1 MVRFVN
7 ELYSRARK
15 LLVVGAKNKIES
27 PLKKTQRRVIVNQN
41 MTTIDQK
48 VERNQI
54 ISKIKKKQ
62 SEEDIIKGMKDKII
76 RAIENFFQRGED
88 YCYNK

>member
-1 MVRFVN
+1 MER
-7 ELYSRARK
+7 
-15 LLVVGAKNKIES
+15 
-27 PLKKTQRRVIVNQN
+27 
-41 MTTIDQK
+41 K

-54 ISKIKKKQ
+54 ISKINKKQ

>member
-1 MVRFVN
+1 MSYIP
-7 ELYSRARK
+7 ELENCLWLVLKTK
-15 LLVVGAKNKIES
+15 LRV

-41 MTTIDQK
+41 MTTMERK

-54 ISKIKKKQ
+54 ISKINKKQ

>member
-1 MVRFVN
+1 MSYIP
-7 ELYSRARK
+7 ELENCLWLVLKTK
-15 LLVVGAKNKIES
+15 LRV

-41 MTTIDQK
+41 MTTMERK

-54 ISKIKKKQ
+54 ISKINKKQ

-88 YCYNK
+88 YCNNK

>member
-1 MVRFVN
+1 MSYIP
-7 ELYSRARK
+7 ELENCLWLVLKTK
-15 LLVVGAKNKIES
+15 LRV

-41 MTTIDQK
+41 MTTMERK

-54 ISKIKKKQ
+54 ISKINKKQ
-62 SEEDIIKGMKDKII
+62 SEEDIIKVMKDKII

>member
-1 MVRFVN
+1 MSYIP
-7 ELYSRARK
+7 ELENCLWLVLKTK
-15 LLVVGAKNKIES
+15 LRVL
-27 PLKKTQRRVIVNQN
+27 LKKTQRRVIVNQN
-41 MTTIDQK
+41 MTTMDQK

-54 ISKIKKKQ
+54 ISKINKKQ

-76 RAIENFFQRGED
+76 RAIKNFFQRGED

>member
-1 MVRFVN
+1 MSYIP
-7 ELYSRARK
+7 ELENCLWLVLKTK
-15 LLVVGAKNKIES
+15 LGV

-41 MTTIDQK
+41 MTTMDRK

-62 SEEDIIKGMKDKII
+62 SEEDIIKGIKDKII
-76 RAIENFFQRGED
+76 RAIKNFFQRGED
-88 YCYNK
+88 YCNNK

>member
-1 MVRFVN
+1 MSYIPQLENCLWLV
-7 ELYSRARK
+7 LKTK
-15 LLVVGAKNKIES
+15 LRV

-41 MTTIDQK
+41 MTTMERK

-54 ISKIKKKQ
+54 ISKINKKQ